1 MLTAFSD
8 AHGLLPGPSP
18 APPTTRQ
25 RLRPAE
31 SWRAAPDRRMA
42 PAPELSSA
50 IQERRLPTL
59 SAGPRPALAAQANS
73 SPGRL
78 LTELTL
84 TLPSATGV
92 RTPMIGRVLARPRT
106 GGRGSAHGTIAS
118 EWITRRQE
126 RFGAINPRCA
136 RQR

>member
-78 LTELTL
+78 LTEVNAYLTVGNRRAHANDR
-84 TLPSATGV
+84 SGAGAAEN
-92 RTPMIGRVLARPRT
+92 RRAWFCPR
-106 GGRGSAHGTIAS
+106 HHC
-118 EWITRRQE
+118 
-126 RFGAINPRCA
+126 F
-136 RQR
+136 